1 VGRVL
6 ARRAEASRPAYASGA
21 PRGVAK
27 NTRPDGDGVWLLIV
41 NEKIRNNV
49 ARPRVDGVKGNGIH
63 MARRDDLIKA
73 EALELWKQTHDEPPP
88 EVSGGEL
95 LEIICR
101 DLVVRAYDR
110 VQSPFLRPTMILRP
124 EEWPEAGR
132 AVALS
137 PEPSR

>member
-1 VGRVL
+1 
-6 ARRAEASRPAYASGA
+6 
-21 PRGVAK
+21 
-27 NTRPDGDGVWLLIV
+27 
-41 NEKIRNNV
+41 
-49 ARPRVDGVKGNGIH
+49 

-73 EALELWKQTHDEPPP
+73 EALELWKQMHDEPAP

-95 LEIICR
+95 LELICR

-124 EEWPEAGR
+124 EEWPEAGKTR
-132 AVALS
+132 QLA